1 MLRQLSLYNM
11 IREEQERV
19 DAWVD
24 FIKTFFIYC
33 IILFAFALS
42 LLAVAISI
50 YAFMYYLFVPKIE
63 HSFPVYMDYGDTTL
77 LPTGKHNGPAIIAQV
92 PLTTHHTQ
100 YTKTKLAVSDHTGD
114 QLLEAGQGYT
124 VILEIVAPESPK
136 NLNLGPVMVETKL
149 YGKSMIEKDMLAVSR
164 RPVMM
169 YYRSTFVKYLQNFL
183 YAGPLAF
190 GFLKET
196 QRLTIFALDRFVE
209 SSTHRLLNAEVL
221 LHNHDFEVYNVQLK
235 IVAELKGMQYFMY
248 YWFLPSFLIGVGNI
262 FFFEVCSICLFG
274 IIYLF
279 YFNRNDNNNDN
290 NSARSNS
297 YNNNN
302 NNNNRSNSDKSYN
315 YNDNPM
321 FRRTTPSRSNDN
333 DDSNNNNDDETKN
346 VVIEEDKKKNDDD
359 AIFSDPGIRKFQKG
373 MKLPNTKQA
382 KENLATE
389 FFNKIIEEDED
400 LMGVKLKTKYSSRT
414 AEEILQ
420 EQRRLKAQQFKLGG
434 SKKKILNEDDGEPFV
449 KGEEI

>member
-1 MLRQLSLYNM
+1 MESLEHLQKLVNED
-11 IREEQERV
+11 EEFSNDFEKYGYRCKAGWNPADYYLTLIDVARTSAGIGDDNDDTKDKQDDQKETHDISSV

-33 IILFAFALS
+33 IILFASALS

-149 YGKSMIEKDMLAVSR
+149 YGKSMIEKDLLAVSR

-248 YWFLPSFLIGVGNI
+248 YWFLPSFLIG
-262 FFFEVCSICLFG
+262 
-274 IIYLF
+274 
-279 YFNRNDNNNDN
+279 
-290 NSARSNS
+290 
-297 YNNNN
+297 
-302 NNNNRSNSDKSYN
+302 
-315 YNDNPM
+315 
-321 FRRTTPSRSNDN
+321 
-333 DDSNNNNDDETKN
+333 
-346 VVIEEDKKKNDDD
+346 
-359 AIFSDPGIRKFQKG
+359 IRKFQKG

-400 LMGVKLKTKYSSRT
+400 LMGVKLKTKHSSRT